1 MRRQRRS
8 ITDITCEN
16 CKYLPTK
23 RSRNK
28 RKQIPK
34 ESDVKN
40 LQLHGSPVGYP
51 VAKTSCEEMTMDYSQ
66 LSDFEINVAVFEA
79 IHNGSPDYKEGEN
92 GDMVF
97 VSFEGDIVNGDA
109 VEVEVERGSFNPCA
123 NPADSW
129 PIIEKYR
136 ISIINL
142 DEDEWGARGVA
153 YCKSKRAIHENPL
166 RAAMIVFLMM
176 QRIQ

>member
-1 MRRQRRS
+1 
-8 ITDITCEN
+8 
-16 CKYLPTK
+16 
-23 RSRNK
+23 
-28 RKQIPK
+28 
-34 ESDVKN
+34 
-40 LQLHGSPVGYP
+40 
-51 VAKTSCEEMTMDYSQ
+51 MDYSQ

-123 NPADSW
+123 NPADAW
-129 PIIEKYR
+129 QIITENKISTMWMTAEK
-136 ISIINL
+136 
-142 DEDEWGARGVA
+142 EWCAWSGGDLEEGCWEWENIPD
-153 YCKSKRAIHENPL
+153 YCFCGESPL

-176 QRIQ
+176 QENQNG

>member
-1 MRRQRRS
+1 
-8 ITDITCEN
+8 
-16 CKYLPTK
+16 
-23 RSRNK
+23 
-28 RKQIPK
+28 
-34 ESDVKN
+34 
-40 LQLHGSPVGYP
+40 
-51 VAKTSCEEMTMDYSQ
+51 MDYSQ

-123 NPADSW
+123 NTADAY
-129 PIIEKYR
+129 PIITENKISTMWMTAEK
-136 ISIINL
+136 
-142 DEDEWGARGVA
+142 EWCAWSGGDLEEGCWEWENIPD
-153 YCKSKRAIHENPL
+153 YCFSGESHL

-176 QRIQ
+176 QENQNG

>member
-1 MRRQRRS
+1 
-8 ITDITCEN
+8 
-16 CKYLPTK
+16 
-23 RSRNK
+23 
-28 RKQIPK
+28 
-34 ESDVKN
+34 
-40 LQLHGSPVGYP
+40 
-51 VAKTSCEEMTMDYSQ
+51 MDYSQ

-97 VSFEGDIVNGDA
+97 ISFEGDIVNGDA

-129 PIIEKYR
+129 PVIAKHQ
-136 ISIINL
+136 ISIC
-142 DEDEWGARGVA
+142 A
-153 YCKSKRAIHENPL
+153 YERNNPGMKNEYWWEADRFCEFITIDNNPL

-176 QRIQ
+176 QDANNA

>member
-1 MRRQRRS
+1 M
-8 ITDITCEN
+8 
-16 CKYLPTK
+16 
-23 RSRNK
+23 
-28 RKQIPK
+28 
-34 ESDVKN
+34 
-40 LQLHGSPVGYP
+40 
-51 VAKTSCEEMTMDYSQ
+51 MDYSQ

-123 NPADSW
+123 NTADAW
-129 PIIEKYR
+129 PIITENN
-136 ISIINL
+136 ISIIL
-142 DEDEWGARGVA
+142 DNPSMPCATDNARDLFDDAGPNVGVA
-153 YCKSKRAIHENPL
+153 YDNPL

-176 QRIQ
+176 QENQNG

>member
-1 MRRQRRS
+1 M
-8 ITDITCEN
+8 
-16 CKYLPTK
+16 
-23 RSRNK
+23 
-28 RKQIPK
+28 
-34 ESDVKN
+34 
-40 LQLHGSPVGYP
+40 
-51 VAKTSCEEMTMDYSQ
+51 AKTSCEEMTMDYSQ

-123 NPADSW
+123 NPADAW
-129 PIIEKYR
+129 PIITENN
-136 ISIINL
+136 ISIIL
-142 DEDEWGARGVA
+142 DNPSMPCATDNARDLFDDAGPNVGVA
-153 YCKSKRAIHENPL
+153 YDNPL

-176 QRIQ
+176 QDANNA

>member
-1 MRRQRRS
+1 
-8 ITDITCEN
+8 
-16 CKYLPTK
+16 
-23 RSRNK
+23 
-28 RKQIPK
+28 
-34 ESDVKN
+34 
-40 LQLHGSPVGYP
+40 
-51 VAKTSCEEMTMDYSQ
+51 MDYSQ

-123 NPADSW
+123 NPADAW
-129 PIIEKYR
+129 PIITENKISTMWMTAEK
-136 ISIINL
+136 
-142 DEDEWGARGVA
+142 EWCAWSGGDLEEGCWEWRNIPD
-153 YCKSKRAIHENPL
+153 YCFCGESPL

-176 QRIQ
+176 QDANNA